1 MRLGK
6 IKIQNFRKLNDVEIK
21 LGDATFLIGAN
32 NAGKS
37 STLDVIEYLVTDK
50 KLDNSCRSKYIEN
63 GEELTKTED
72 VIIEGYFDNVDS
84 TIVNQRGFNSSR
96 LNSYQDENGKVKY
109 SFKYRVR
116 LTADGKNHR
125 EIQMHQQKLKDEFV
139 VCKKWQDFIDNGVD
153 ADVFSDIGDLNH
165 TLSAKEKKIWKTT
178 IQCCLKLRKP
188 TGGLR
193 ILVVFQ
199 EMFFLNFLVF

>member
-1 MRLGK
+1 MNNLNKQDFQLMRLGK
-6 IKIQNFRKLNDVEIK
+6 IKIQNFRKLNDVEIN

-50 KLDNSCRSKYIEN
+50 KLDNSCRSRYLED

-72 VIIEGYFDNVDS
+72 VIIEGCFDNVDA

-96 LNSYQDENGKVKY
+96 LNSYLDENGNEKY
-109 SFKYRVR
+109 SFNYRVR

-139 VCKKWQDFIDNGVD
+139 VCKKW
-153 ADVFSDIGDLNH
+153 
-165 TLSAKEKKIWKTT
+165 
-178 IQCCLKLRKP
+178 
-188 TGGLR
+188 
-193 ILVVFQ
+193 
-199 EMFFLNFLVF
+199 

>member
-1 MRLGK
+1 MRLRK
-6 IKIQNFRKLNDVEIK
+6 IKIQNFRKLNDVEIN

-50 KLDNSCRSKYIEN
+50 KLDNSCRSKYIVD

-72 VIIEGYFDNVDS
+72 VIIEGCFDNVDA

-96 LNSYQDENGKVKY
+96 LNSYPDENGNVKY
-109 SFKYRVR
+109 FFNYRVR

-139 VCKKWQDFIDNGVD
+139 DCKKWQDFIDKGVD
-153 ADVFSDIGDLNH
+153 ADVYIIGKGKKRFGRK
-165 TLSAKEKKIWKTT
+165 LSN
-178 IQCCLKLRKP
+178 
-188 TGGLR
+188 
-193 ILVVFQ
+193 VV
-199 EMFFLNFLVF
+199 